1 MEKPSVEQRIS
12 AVTLGVRDLAA
23 SKNFYRDGL
32 GWEPVFENSEVAF
45 FQLGGLVFALYR
57 REAFATDF
65 QIDPQSFG
73 NAAIA
78 LSHNVRTR
86 SEVDPLMERAQ
97 PAVAKIL
104 KPAKEALWGG
114 YSGYFA
120 DPDGIAWEI
129 AWNPFWQLAEDGS
142 VTFRSGAPP
151 A

>member
-1 MEKPSVEQRIS
+1 MEKPRVEQRIS

-32 GWEPVFENSEVAF
+32 GWEPVFENSEIAF

-57 REAFATDF
+57 REAFAADF
-65 QIDPQSFG
+65 QIDPQAFG

-78 LSHNVRTR
+78 LSHNVRSR
-86 SEVDPLMERAQ
+86 SEVDPLMERAL
-97 PAVAKIL
+97 AAGAKIL
-104 KPAKEALWGG
+104 RPAREASWGG

-120 DPDGIAWEI
+120 DPDGFTWEI
-129 AWNPFWQLAEDGS
+129 AWNPFWQMEKDGS
-142 VTFRSGAPP
+142 VTFRSA